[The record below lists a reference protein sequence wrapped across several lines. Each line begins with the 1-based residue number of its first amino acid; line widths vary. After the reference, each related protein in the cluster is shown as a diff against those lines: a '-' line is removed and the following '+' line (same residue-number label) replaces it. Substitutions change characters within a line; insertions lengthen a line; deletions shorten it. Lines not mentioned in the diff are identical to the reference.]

1 MNIVREQLEGGVSLL
16 KVQVV
21 EADYAASVEKS
32 LREYKRKANVPGFR
46 PGMVPMGV
54 IKKMYGKGVLAEQT
68 YHTATTAV
76 YEYLKAEKIDYLGD
90 VIPSE
95 KQGDFDFDGGKEF
108 EFVYEI
114 GEAPAFNVEL
124 TKERAIEYKAI
135 AVDDN
140 MRSEYR
146 TNFLRR
152 YGSLQDVEEV
162 TSDEA
167 ISGTLDNSEINVED
181 AYVGLVSM
189 SEEDRA
195 PFIGKKVGDK
205 MSVNVNEL
213 YKTASQRAAIL
224 QCKEEELDSI
234 NPEFELEITKIRKFA
249 DPEINEEFFA
259 LAFPEGNIKSEEEL
273 TAFFEEQIAV
283 ELRRESDYLFVG
295 DMRKYLIAEA
305 GLQMPTEF
313 LKRWLMV
320 INEGKFTMEDIE
332 KDFDAFLTMYTWNYI
347 QKRIIEANEIKVEQ
361 EEAVEEA
368 KAMAQA
374 QFAQYG
380 MPSAPAE
387 MLENYAQQ
395 ILSTKEQAQR
405 IYEKLY
411 EGKVVAAVKEKI
423 TVNEVSIS
431 VEEFAKAAQALQ

>member
-16 KVQVV
+16 KVEVAQ
-21 EADYAASVEKS
+21 ADYAASVEKS
-32 LREYKRKANVPGFR
+32 LRDFKKKANVPGFR

-68 YHTATTAV
+68 YQTASTAV
-76 YEYLKAEKIDYLGD
+76 YDYLKSEKIEYLGD
-90 VIPSE
+90 VIPSD
-95 KQGDFDFDGGKEF
+95 KQGDFDFDNGTDF
-108 EFVYEI
+108 EFIFEI
-114 GEAPAFNVEL
+114 GEAPAFNLEL
-124 TKERAIEYKAI
+124 NKERVVEYKSI
-135 AVDDN
+135 AVNDD
-140 MRSEYR
+140 MRKEYR

-152 YGSLQDVEEV
+152 FGRLQDVEEV

-181 AYVGLVSM
+181 AYVGLISM
-189 SEEDRA
+189 SEEERA

-205 MSVNVNEL
+205 MSVNVNDL

-234 NPEFELEITKIRKFA
+234 NPEFEFEITKIRKFA
-249 DPEINEEFFA
+249 DPEMNEEFFA
-259 LAFPEGNIKSEEEL
+259 TAFPDGNITSEEQL
-273 TAFFEEQIAV
+273 SQFFEEQIAM
-283 ELRRESDYLFVG
+283 ELRRESDFLFVG
-295 DMRKYLIAEA
+295 DMRKYLVAEA
-305 GLQMPTEF
+305 GLQMPVEF

-320 INEGKFTMEDIE
+320 INEGKFSMEDIE
-332 KDFDAFLTMYTWNYI
+332 KDFEAFLTMYTWNYI
-347 QKRIIEANEIKVEQ
+347 QRRLIEANDIKIEQ
-361 EEAVEEA
+361 EEAIEEA
-368 KAMAQA
+368 KNMAQA

-380 MPSAPAE
+380 MPAAPAE

-411 EGKVVAAVKEKI
+411 ESKVVAAVKEQI
-423 TVNEVSIS
+423 TVNEKPLS
-431 VEEFAKAAQALQ
+431 VEEFAAAAQAL

>member
-16 KVQVV
+16 KVEVAQ
-21 EADYAASVEKS
+21 ADYAASVEKS
-32 LREYKRKANVPGFR
+32 LREYKRKASVPGFR
-46 PGMVPMGV
+46 PGMVPMGIV
-54 IKKMYGKGVLAEQT
+54 KKMYGKGVTAEQT
-68 YHTATTAV
+68 YQTASTAV
-76 YEYLKAEKIDYLGD
+76 YEYLKSEGIEYLGD

-95 KQGDFDFDGGKEF
+95 KQGDFDFDNGVDF
-108 EFVYEI
+108 EFIFEI
-114 GEAPAFNVEL
+114 GEAPAFNVEFN
-124 TKERAIEYKAI
+124 KECVVEYKSIAI
-135 AVDDN
+135 NDD
-140 MRSEYR
+140 MRKEYR

-152 YGSLQDVEEV
+152 YGLLVDVEEV

-181 AYVGLVSM
+181 AYVGLISM
-189 SEEDRA
+189 SEEERA

-234 NPEFELEITKIRKFA
+234 NPEFEFEITKIRKFA

-259 LAFPEGNIKSEEEL
+259 TAFPEGNITNEEQL
-273 TAFFEEQIAV
+273 SQLFEEQIAM
-283 ELRRESDYLFVG
+283 ELRRESDFLFVG
-295 DMRKYLIAEA
+295 DMRKYIMERAA
-305 GLQMPTEF
+305 LQMPVEF

-320 INEGKFTMEDIE
+320 INEGKFSMEEIE
-332 KDFDAFLTMYTWNYI
+332 KDFDAFLTMYTWNFI
-347 QKRIIEANEIKVEQ
+347 QRRLIEANDIKIEQ
-361 EEAVEEA
+361 EEAIEEA
-368 KAMAQA
+368 KSMAQA

-380 MPSAPAE
+380 MPAAPAE

-411 EGKVVAAVKEKI
+411 ESKVVAAVKEQV
-423 TVNEVSIS
+423 TVNEKPLS
-431 VEEFAKAAQALQ
+431 VEEFAAAAQALQ